1 MTTSFAPTVVR
12 SPCPVPESPVAS
24 SVEAAVDS
32 YVLWIDGA
40 GAHGLYLGEAVS
52 LGGPAGDGE
61 AADVALLA
69 NLSRRHAVVRRTGE
83 RYVLEPF
90 GPTKLHG
97 RLLEG
102 PAPLSDGSVI
112 GLGETVQVRF
122 RLPSP
127 LSASAVLEFVSGHR
141 PVQRIDSI
149 VLMDENCLLGPGR
162 GHHVDC
168 RSFDGPVVLFR
179 RDGGFR
185 CRARTDLWI
194 DGAAAGTEAPFA
206 PGAVVTCGAAAWR
219 LEPAC
224 RLPGAADGGRGVRL
238 GTPVAEGPRS

>member
-1 MTTSFAPTVVR
+1 M
-12 SPCPVPESPVAS
+12 
-24 SVEAAVDS
+24 DS

-40 GAHGLYLGEAVS
+40 GAHGVCLGDEVS
-52 LGGPAGDGE
+52 IGGPAGDGD

-69 NLSRRHAVVRRTGE
+69 NLSRRHAVVRRIGE
-83 RYVLEPF
+83 RYEIEPL
-90 GPTKLHG
+90 GPTTLHG
-97 RLLEG
+97 RRLEG
-102 PAPLSDGSVI
+102 PAPLSDGTLI
-112 GLGETVQVRF
+112 GLGETVRVRF

-127 LSASAVLEFVSGHR
+127 LSASAVLEFASGHR
-141 PVQRIDSI
+141 PEQRIDSV

-168 RSFDGPVVLFR
+168 RSFEAPVVLFR

-185 CRARTDLWI
+185 VKSRTELWI

-219 LEPAC
+219 LERA
-224 RLPGAADGGRGVRL
+224 GNVGRGRRH
-238 GTPVAEGPRS
+238 GSASTGGPWS